1 MAVGYVQPRK
11 PFTTVQS
18 SVKNFL
24 PGLGNGWLTFLRQ
37 STFLEWAVEHF
48 ESDSRNLAEIFYATL
63 YVYYLLRGLT
73 VVILIGGRRGHSRLD
88 CLYDGAAADLLSR
101 KRGVRTPHRA
111 ERHLH

>member
-48 ESDSRNLAEIFYATL
+48 ESDSRNLAEMFYATL

-73 VVILIGGRRGHSRLD
+73 VVILIGGRGHSRLNGPH
-88 CLYDGAAADLLSR
+88 DGAADLLSR
-101 KRGVRTPHRA
+101 RRGVCSLHRA